1 VGLLRAVVFLI
12 NPQTDK
18 KTADRSLGRDQAGP
32 NSERQ
37 KMFAVIKT
45 GGKQYRVAAND
56 LLKIEKVEGQVGDI
70 VEIGHVLAHGEG
82 ENVTFGAPFVDGAL
96 VTAEVVEQG
105 KNRTVI
111 AFKKRR
117 RQNSRRKI
125 GHRQLLTTVRIAE
138 ILLDGAKPTKKA
150 AAKTEA
156 KAAPKKEA
164 KAEAAP
170 KEAEAKAT
178 ETAAPLFKAPKG
190 EPDDLTVIKGIG
202 PVAAGQLNE
211 QGITT
216 FAQIAKLSDKD
227 VAKIDEHMPFSADQ
241 IMDWR
246 EQAKELAKK

>member
-1 VGLLRAVVFLI
+1 
-12 NPQTDK
+12 
-18 KTADRSLGRDQAGP
+18 
-32 NSERQ
+32 
-37 KMFAVIKT
+37 MFAVIKT

-56 LLKIEKVEGQVGDI
+56 LLKIEKLEAKVGDI
-70 VEIGHVLAHGEG
+70 VEIGNVLAHGEG
-82 ENVTFGAPFVDGAL
+82 ENVTFGAPFVDGAM

-138 ILLDGAKPTKKA
+138 ILLGGAKPSKKA
-150 AAKTEA
+150 AAKAEAKGPEA
-156 KAAPKKEA
+156 KAEVAAEA

-170 KEAEAKAT
+170 KEPKAKKEAAPKAEAASGGEAK
-178 ETAAPLFKAPKG
+178 AAPLFKAPKG

-202 PVAAGQLNE
+202 PVAAKDLAE
-211 QGITT
+211 QGIVT
-216 FAQIAKLSDKD
+216 FAQLAKLTDKD
-227 VAKIDEHMPFSADQ
+227 VAKIDEHMPFSVDQ
-241 IMDWR
+241 IKDWR

>member
-1 VGLLRAVVFLI
+1 
-12 NPQTDK
+12 
-18 KTADRSLGRDQAGP
+18 
-32 NSERQ
+32 
-37 KMFAVIKT
+37 MFAVIKT

-56 LLKIEKVEGQVGDI
+56 LLKIEKLEAQVGDI
-70 VEIGHVLAHGEG
+70 VEIGNVLAHGEG
-82 ENVTFGAPFVDGAL
+82 DNVTFGAPFVDGAM

-138 ILLDGAKPTKKA
+138 ILLGGAKPSKKA
-150 AAKTEA
+150 AAKVEA
-156 KAAPKKEA
+156 KAPEAKAEVAPEA

-170 KEAEAKAT
+170 KEAKAKKEAKAAAAPKAEAKA
-178 ETAAPLFKAPKG
+178 ETAVAAPLFKAPKG

-202 PVAAGQLNE
+202 PVAAKDLNE
-211 QGITT
+211 QDIIT
-216 FAQIAKLSDKD
+216 FAQLAKLTDKD

-241 IMDWR
+241 IKDWR
-246 EQAKELAKK
+246 EQAKELAAK